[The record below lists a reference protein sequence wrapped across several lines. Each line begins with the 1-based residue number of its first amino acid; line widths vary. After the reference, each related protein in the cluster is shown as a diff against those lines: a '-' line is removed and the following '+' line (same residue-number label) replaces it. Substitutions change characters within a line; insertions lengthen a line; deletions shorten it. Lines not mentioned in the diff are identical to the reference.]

1 MTEQDLR
8 DAFDRMVAAGPPPTG
23 GTADVLAAARRAR
36 RRRSLLTIAGAAGA
50 VVAVLVA
57 GSVLLGPSS
66 ATPTARHPTSTAPAP
81 PSVRG
86 ISPTEAKKIVGS
98 CAKAY
103 RVTNPDAKPVSAGL
117 ELYNAIK
124 SPWGMRYLIYGPNT
138 YIGCLHATEGD
149 FGASGGDGPTQW
161 LRAPIEVDWS
171 ITDGLVPYDKGPG
184 VFSAEGRATGSV
196 ATIRVRH
203 GSSAVTVP
211 VVNGTFMVSLSVPAA
226 ELGSS
231 AISFRPYD
239 AAGRPVAL
247 PPQPTS
253 GADRFEQA
261 QTCWVT
267 PDGTVLPTILPPR
280 PGQKCEPAIRW
291 R

>member
-1 MTEQDLR
+1 MIEQDLR

-36 RRRSLLTIAGAAGA
+36 RRRSLLTLAGAAVA
-50 VVAVLVA
+50 AVAVLVA
-57 GSVLLGPSS
+57 GSVLLGQTLAAPT
-66 ATPTARHPTSTAPAP
+66 AVRPTPTAAAP
-81 PSVRG
+81 PTVPG
-86 ISPTEAKKIVGS
+86 ISPTQARKIVEACG
-98 CAKAY
+98 
-103 RVTNPDAKPVSAGL
+103 AGYSGAEPGPGL
-117 ELYNAIK
+117 ALYNAIK
-124 SPWGMRYLIYGPNT
+124 SPWGMRYLLYGPNT
-138 YIGCLHATEGD
+138 YISCLHATEGD
-149 FGASGGDGPTQW
+149 WRVSGDDGPTQW
-161 LRAPIEVDWS
+161 LRGPLAVDWS

-184 VFSAEGRATGSV
+184 VFSAEGRVAGSV

-211 VVNGTFMVSLSVPAA
+211 AVNGTFEVSLSVPAA

-239 AAGRPVAL
+239 AAGHPL
-247 PPQPTS
+247 ISQSQPT
-253 GADRFEQA
+253 GNADGIEQLR
-261 QTCWVT
+261 TCWVT
-267 PDGTVLPTILPPR
+267 PDGTVLPTALPTQ